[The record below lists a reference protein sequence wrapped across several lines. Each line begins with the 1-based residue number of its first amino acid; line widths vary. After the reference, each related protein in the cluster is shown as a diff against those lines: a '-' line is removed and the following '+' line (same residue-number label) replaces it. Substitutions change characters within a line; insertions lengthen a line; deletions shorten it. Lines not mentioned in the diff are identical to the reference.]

1 MLHARTCQVKW
12 NHEQYLTYVENCRP
26 GSYKARPNIPSYKVF
41 KASNIV
47 LKRAH
52 LFTKGADMGPI
63 YVLPGIILSRPPVI
77 HCLYLGRYATLP
89 VNQTYTSAPK
99 EEQHITSHHYIQW
112 YTFVLGKWQIGLPAI
127 LPFWTVLSSPGLIV
141 PLDNGPFYNYRKAP
155 LRTIVHGKVFV
166 YDNFARPRKPTL
178 KPRKSKM
185 RKRRYSTSPV
195 PHASRRSGDEASCL
209 LNKNPC
215 HNPRLGN
222 RVQGTTCDL
231 KALVPDA
238 WRPWPTTIYFSIF
251 LQSPYHIPLPTLYL
265 HSQHPSTS
273 LSLQAPIYF
282 INQLGLKYRLRFISC
297 ITTFR
302 TVQVRNKMWY

>member
-1 MLHARTCQVKW
+1 MIYPYW
-12 NHEQYLTYVENCRP
+12 EN
-26 GSYKARPNIPSYKVF
+26 G
-41 KASNIV
+41 
-47 LKRAH
+47 
-52 LFTKGADMGPI
+52 
-63 YVLPGIILSRPPVI
+63 
-77 HCLYLGRYATLP
+77 
-89 VNQTYTSAPK
+89 
-99 EEQHITSHHYIQW
+99 ITSLHYSSRLDPVPKYRTQ
-112 YTFVLGKWQIGLPAI
+112 GH
-127 LPFWTVLSSPGLIV
+127 TVLSSSSLIV
-141 PLDNGPFYNYRKAP
+141 PLNNGPLYTCFSKTLGSSPRPTRPTAISERLPFEP
-155 LRTIVHGKVFV
+155 LFTEKSLS
-166 YDNFARPRKPTL
+166 ATTLPRGPAL
-178 KPRKSKM
+178 GPRKSKM
-185 RKRRYSTSPV
+185 RKRRYSTSPA

-215 HNPRLGN
+215 HNPGLGN

-302 TVQVRNKMWY
+302 TVHSSWNVILQISFTLSYSGVSFVSMNKLQYIWCKLFPPFN